1 MTEEWQN
8 KNWNFH
14 SSSESDD
21 RTDESLSQ
29 RAVHKWLDHFQR
41 ASTVFTSDHR
51 SIESMQWTFD
61 RWVVWSKTRQKWWR
75 NLWRALKSGRCYD
88 GTIDLGIKKNI
99 IVIIT
104 INIIILNTMI
114 VTITWPKRT
123 NTAWQYCLVTH
134 SLRGPFIYSESCLS
148 SYILYRSSIAWSF
161 AKGSARK
168 ENFTLFFQMNL
179 QR

>member
-1 MTEEWQN
+1 MT
-8 KNWNFH
+8 
-14 SSSESDD
+14 SSF
-21 RTDESLSQ
+21 L
-29 RAVHKWLDHFQR
+29 AC
-41 ASTVFTSDHR
+41 FTSDHP
-51 SIESMQWTFD
+51 SIESMQWTFN
-61 RWVVWSKTRQKWWR
+61 RWVVWSETRQKWWR
-75 NLWRALKSGRCYD
+75 HLWTALKSGKYFD

-114 VTITWPKRT
+114 VAITRPNRT

-134 SLRGPFIYSESCLS
+134 SLSSPFIYSESCLS

-161 AKGSARK
+161 ESGSAGK

>member
-1 MTEEWQN
+1 MTSSFSAVIHG
-8 KNWNFH
+8 FH
-14 SSSESDD
+14 F
-21 RTDESLSQ
+21 RPPIY
-29 RAVHKWLDHFQR
+29 WG
-41 ASTVFTSDHR
+41 
-51 SIESMQWTFD
+51 MQWTFN
-61 RWVVWSKTRQKWWR
+61 RWGVWSETRQKWWHH
-75 NLWRALKSGRCYD
+75 LWPGLKSGRFCD

-114 VTITWPKRT
+114 VTITWPNRT

-134 SLRGPFIYSESCLS
+134 SLGSPYIYSEYCLS

-161 AKGSARK
+161 ARGSARK

>member
-1 MTEEWQN
+1 MKLSLVKWKWWQN
-8 KNWNFH
+8 GRKLVIKGCSYINDIIIFSSYPWFSLQPTHLLRVCNELSIDEWSEVKPAKN
-14 SSSESDD
+14 DD
-21 RTDESLSQ
+21 VIYDQPLK
-29 RAVHKWLDHFQR
+29 VGG
-41 ASTVFTSDHR
+41 
-51 SIESMQWTFD
+51 
-61 RWVVWSKTRQKWWR
+61 VVMEP
-75 NLWRALKSGRCYD
+75 
-88 GTIDLGIKKNI
+88 LGIKKNI

-114 VTITWPKRT
+114 VTITWPNRT

-161 AKGSARK
+161 ESGSAGK